1 MFYKSFLLAVT
12 VVLIA
17 AGNAIAA
24 DVSPVNNI
32 DDVVQDPSIHQ
43 SINPSIHQSINPS
56 IHQSINP
63 SIHQS
68 INRV

>member
-1 MFYKSFLLAVT
+1 MFYKSFLLTVT

-32 DDVVQDPSIHQ
+32 DDVVQDQ
-43 SINPSIHQSINPS
+43 SINQSSIVLMLIL
-56 IHQSINP
+56 I
-63 SIHQS
+63 
-68 INRV
+68 